1 MFCNRMEK
9 HCALVKTGN
18 PLRTSQPCWKLG
30 VTGHERLN
38 VGQQCPLTVN
48 KANHI
53 LGYIIYV
60 CSLLVKL
67 HLKHQM
73 WFQALQVK
81 TEFDKL
87 ERIHQKVVKIFRDLD
102 YQPCVERLREMHL
115 LSLAKILIAAYGYL
129 KRNCKDD
136 RGNLFPVDN
145 KTKDDNHEQWLG
157 RFGLSLPIKTA
168 NEYTGCE
175 CVFCTPTCHNHLF

>member
-1 MFCNRMEK
+1 M
-9 HCALVKTGN
+9 
-18 PLRTSQPCWKLG
+18 
-30 VTGHERLN
+30 
-38 VGQQCPLTVN
+38 N

-67 HLKHQM
+67 HLKRQM

-102 YQPCVERLREMHL
+102 YQLCVERLREMHL

-145 KTKDDNHEQWLG
+145 KTKDDNHE
-157 RFGLSLPIKTA
+157 
-168 NEYTGCE
+168 
-175 CVFCTPTCHNHLF
+175 